1 LLLDEKTGSAS
12 GAENNSKDSSSKS
25 SETSSTSGEQRRAPP
40 PQSPGL
46 GGAAAAAAGFPPSP
60 FDFSAM
66 TGLLNVCLSIS
77 IAFTNF
83 YSSVL
88 CFVFNFICG
97 VKTLDKLSFW
107 R

>member
-25 SETSSTSGEQRRAPP
+25 SETSSTSGEQRRAPS
-40 PQSPGL
+40 QSPGL

>member
-46 GGAAAAAAGFPPSP
+46 GGAAAGFPPSP

-88 CFVFNFICG
+88 CFVFNFICR

>member
-25 SETSSTSGEQRRAPP
+25 SETSSTSGEQRRAPS
-40 PQSPGL
+40 QSPGL
-46 GGAAAAAAGFPPSP
+46 GGAAAGFPPNP

-107 R
+107 Q